1 MIYTHIAAALLAA
14 ALAATGTYKVE
25 EWRFASKEKDR
36 VEQQLENERSQAKAT
51 LKKAEAVT
59 IAQNA
64 SITRQIILRND
75 ANASRDSLIRLQQ
88 STDSALQTSRTN
100 IDACIERTTTL
111 SELLNT
117 SAKEYQRLGEKADR
131 HTSDIKTLID
141 AWPK

>member
-100 IDACIERTTTL
+100 IDACIE
-111 SELLNT
+111 
-117 SAKEYQRLGEKADR
+117 
-131 HTSDIKTLID
+131 
-141 AWPK
+141 